1 MVQNLPAAM
10 LGGSGE
16 RPRSLALRAAAAYL
30 SKDSYWSEIDP
41 MSEIADAII
50 DAAERRIR
58 LGGFNGFSFREIAA
72 DVGVKSSSVH
82 YHFATKE
89 KLAAAVIHRY
99 TDEVAELTEKELATG
114 ADPVKVWTR
123 AFRGTLHSEERMCPA
138 TVLGAGSLDL
148 PREVATEVKRF
159 FKMCLDKLVAG
170 GLSSN
175 GAAELLS
182 TITGALVV
190 ANALDDRTAYDRATK
205 ELVRKSSALRA

>member
-1 MVQNLPAAM
+1 
-10 LGGSGE
+10 
-16 RPRSLALRAAAAYL
+16 
-30 SKDSYWSEIDP
+30 
-41 MSEIADAII
+41 
-50 DAAERRIR
+50 
-58 LGGFNGFSFREIAA
+58 
-72 DVGVKSSSVH
+72 
-82 YHFATKE
+82 
-89 KLAAAVIHRY
+89 
-99 TDEVAELTEKELATG
+99 
-114 ADPVKVWTR
+114 
-123 AFRGTLHSEERMCPA
+123 MCPA

-205 ELVRKSSALRA
+205 ELVRKSSASRT